1 MCAEEEATKEPLL
14 EEDELNMVYDVNA
27 ISRSEISVLFKI
39 QNNNI
44 YCSMQLDTGC
54 ALSLLLM
61 GRRLCTRLELLIPSV
76 EKHVE
81 ARQYSSMVNPTAKRG
96 LHHFRAGDAVLAQ
109 LW

>member
-44 YCSMQLDTGC
+44 YCSM
-54 ALSLLLM
+54 
-61 GRRLCTRLELLIPSV
+61 
-76 EKHVE
+76 
-81 ARQYSSMVNPTAKRG
+81 
-96 LHHFRAGDAVLAQ
+96 
-109 LW
+109 